1 LAKSKRRLAHREV
14 NDVSRSDSRGER
26 EVEEWVPRTRVGKF
40 VKEGRITTIEDIFKS
55 CDKIREPEIVDTLI
69 QNLEEEVIDINLVQ
83 KQTDAGEKS
92 KFKAT
97 VIVGNGSGLV
107 GLGEGKAKEVGP
119 AIKKAVKQA
128 KLNIIPVRCGCG
140 SWECNCGAA
149 HSLPFKIGGKS
160 GSVRITLVPAPK
172 GVGLAIA
179 DVPKTVLRLAGI
191 KDIWSYAKGHTRCTV
206 NFAKATFNALK
217 RTYYIVSPKDW
228 SGGA

>member
-1 LAKSKRRLAHREV
+1 MSREI
-14 NDVSRSDSRGER
+14 SPREKEARER
-26 EVEEWVPRTRVGKF
+26 EVAEWAPRTRIGKL
-40 VKEGRITTIEDIFKS
+40 VKEGRISSLEDIFKS
-55 CDKIREPEIVDTLI
+55 CDIIREPEIVDILV
-69 QNLEEEVIDINLVQ
+69 QNLEEEVVDINLVQ

-97 VIVGNGSGLV
+97 VIIGNRNGLV

-140 SWECNCGAA
+140 SWECNCGET

-179 DVPKTVLRLAGI
+179 DVPKTVLRLAGV
-191 KDIWSYAKGHTRCTV
+191 KDVWSYSKGHTRCTV
-206 NFAKATFNALK
+206 NFAKATFSALK
-217 RTYYIVSPKDW
+217 RTYAIVSSKDW
-228 SGGA
+228 TGGI

>member
-1 LAKSKRRLAHREV
+1 MVYQEE
-14 NDVSRSDSRGER
+14 NDVSRERSPREKEARER
-26 EVEEWVPRTRVGKF
+26 ETAEWAPRTRIGKL
-40 VKEGRITTIEDIFKS
+40 VKEGRITSIEDIFKS
-55 CDKIREPEIVDTLI
+55 CDIIREPEIVDILV

-97 VIVGNGSGLV
+97 VIIGNRSGLV

-140 SWECNCGAA
+140 SWQCNCGDV

-160 GSVRITLVPAPK
+160 GSVHVTLVPAPK
-172 GVGLAIA
+172 GVGLAVA
-179 DVPKTVLRLAGI
+179 DVPKTVLRLAGV
-191 KDIWSYAKGHTRCTV
+191 KDVWSYAKGHTRCTV
-206 NFAKATFNALK
+206 NFAKATFSALR
-217 RTYYIVSPKDW
+217 RTYSIVSPKDW
-228 SGGA
+228 AGGI